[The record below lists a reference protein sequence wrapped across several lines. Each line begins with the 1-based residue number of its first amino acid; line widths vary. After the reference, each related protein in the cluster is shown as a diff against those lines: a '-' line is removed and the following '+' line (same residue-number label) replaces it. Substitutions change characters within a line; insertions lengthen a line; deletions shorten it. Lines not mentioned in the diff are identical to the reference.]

1 MTDRSPSRL
10 RRLGRQ
16 LFPREP
22 TIRPPRTGTSR
33 EDARTFVILIVV
45 ATTISVAGVAYAYWA
60 YG

>member
-1 MTDRSPSRL
+1 MTDGIPTRI

-16 LFPREP
+16 LYSREP

-33 EDARTFVILIVV
+33 EDARTFVILLVV
-45 ATTISVAGVAYAYWA
+45 ATTISVSGVAYAFWA

>member
-1 MTDRSPSRL
+1 MTGDAPSRL

-16 LFPREP
+16 LYPREP

-33 EDARTFVILIVV
+33 EDARTFIILLVV
-45 ATTISVAGVAYAYWA
+45 ATTISVAGVAYAFWA